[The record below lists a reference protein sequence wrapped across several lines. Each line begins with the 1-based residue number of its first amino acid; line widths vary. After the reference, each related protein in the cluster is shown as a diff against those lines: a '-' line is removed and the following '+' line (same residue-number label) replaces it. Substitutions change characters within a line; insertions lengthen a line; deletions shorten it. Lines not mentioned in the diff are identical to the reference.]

1 MAIKINLNYIRESTM
16 KTHTKKNGLVITCQQ
31 GAKDLSTV
39 ALVMMIATFTMA
51 ILCVLGILPNGYG
64 A

>member
-1 MAIKINLNYIRESTM
+1 MNI
-16 KTHTKKNGLVITCQQ
+16 HTKKNGMKITCQQ

-39 ALVMMIATFTMA
+39 ALVMMFATFTMA
-51 ILCVLGILPNGYG
+51 TLCVLGILPNGYG

>member
-1 MAIKINLNYIRESTM
+1 M
-16 KTHTKKNGLVITCQQ
+16 KTHTKKNGLIITCQQ

-51 ILCVLGILPNGYG
+51 TLCVLGILPNGYG

>member
-31 GAKDLSTV
+31 GALDL
-39 ALVMMIATFTMA
+39 LVIARTLVIAVGVVA
-51 ILCVLGILPNGYG
+51 ILCSTGILPNG
-64 A
+64 